1 MQDKIH
7 PNQVPKNWPFPT
19 YKGKQ
24 IEVQKVNK
32 TLVKDYSSNSSDL
45 NEFEVA
51 LF

>member
-19 YKGKQ
+19 YMGKE
-24 IEVQKVNK
+24 IEVQKVK
-32 TLVKDYSSNSSDL
+32 KETIKVFDSSK
-45 NEFEVA
+45 FEVA